1 MNSIILRTGT
11 VFLLPLLLMVSV
23 VILLRGHNDPG
34 GGFVGGLTA
43 ATAMLLHMLAFGPSE
58 SRRLLPVSPETL
70 VGVGLLIALLSGVP
84 GMLAGYPAFKAIWTD
99 FEPIKGV
106 KVGTP
111 LFFDIGVYFTV
122 TGVVLLILYTIAEY
136 PGSEPEKCPTVP
148 LTLGVD
154 EGSHPDA
161 RTHDHKGGEA

>member
-43 ATAMLLHMLAFGPSE
+43 ATAMLLHMLAFGPAE
-58 SRRLLPVSPETL
+58 SRRLLPVPPETL
-70 VGVGLLIALLSGVP
+70 VGIGLLTALASGVP
-84 GMLAGYPAFKAIWTD
+84 GMLAGYPLFTALWTD

-111 LFFDIGVYFTV
+111 LIFDIGVYFTV
-122 TGVVLLILYTIAEY
+122 AGVVLMILYTIAEY
-136 PGSEPEKCPTVP
+136 PGAEPEENAAS
-148 LTLGVD
+148 TLPVGPKRGVHPNAGERG
-154 EGSHPDA
+154 EG
-161 RTHDHKGGEA
+161 

>member
-43 ATAMLLHMLAFGPSE
+43 ATAMLLHMLAFGPEE

-70 VGVGLLIALLSGVP
+70 IGIGLLIALISGVP
-84 GMLAGYPAFKAIWTD
+84 GMLAGYPVFKAIWTD

-122 TGVVLLILYTIAEY
+122 AGVVLLILYTIAEY
-136 PGSEPEKCPTVP
+136 PGAEPEE
-148 LTLGVD
+148 GVRVD
-154 EGSHPDA
+154 LPVGPEKGMHPGDID
-161 RTHDHKGGEA
+161 REEA